1 MEMGVPSVWPSKVPE
16 RIWQVSLSLRG
27 WAIERFHLL
36 VGLGTLVLVADPD
49 GDGRAERLAV
59 EGAGEDLAG
68 IAFLARRD
76 DLALA
81 GTAAVQID
89 LDVGFGQ
96 RDARRAAVDDHAD
109 AASVGLAPGGDLE
122 ERAYVV

>member
-68 IAFLARRD
+68 IAFLARLGDR
-76 DLALA
+76 ALPSPCRP
-81 GTAAVQID
+81 
-89 LDVGFGQ
+89 
-96 RDARRAAVDDHAD
+96 RDAGPRCGPRWRWACRASGRRRCRRGSGRYRFPCAA
-109 AASVGLAPGGDLE
+109 
-122 ERAYVV
+122 